1 MAIQITSQTSWFDTL
16 RARLATRAS
25 TRPADYV
32 LATVVGLLL
41 LIGLMM
47 IYSVS
52 VGPNL
57 QVGSDDPFSLV
68 ERHLSM
74 MAIGLAVM
82 FILAR
87 LDYHL
92 LMKYAVPMM
101 LVTVAL
107 LVTLLIF
114 GHEEN
119 GARRWLL
126 GPSVQPG
133 EIAKLITIIYVA
145 AWAAS
150 KGKKLKRLVYGLI
163 PFSILIGLIAGL
175 IILQPNYSTALLIA
189 GVAFAMFFIAGA
201 DIKQFMGA
209 GLFGG
214 AVAVLVVT
222 QSARAMAR
230 IGTLYVEPTK
240 ELTDG
245 SWQMAQTLIALASG
259 GIFGKGLGTG
269 GGQYGYVPLAHS
281 DGIFAIW
288 GEETGLIGAI
298 ILVALLVV
306 LTYRG
311 FRIARNAPD
320 DFGRV
325 LAAGITFWVVLQAF
339 VNIGVVTQL
348 IPFTGQPLP
357 FISYGG
363 SSLVMCLASIGI
375 LLSISRSLPK
385 PPVVKSVPTVGG
397 APTNENQPTS
407 WRSRLISRNETTKK
421 NATISYGGGD
431 GRTRVSTRRRASA
444 SRRRAKP
451 PAD

>member
-1 MAIQITSQTSWFDTL
+1 MAVQVTPRVSLFDTL
-16 RARLATRAS
+16 RIRLWARGN

-32 LATVVGLLL
+32 LAIVIGLLV

-68 ERHLSM
+68 ERHLGM
-74 MAIGLAVM
+74 LVIGISVM
-82 FILAR
+82 FIFAR

-92 LMKYAVPMM
+92 LMRYAVPLM
-101 LVTVAL
+101 LITVAL
-107 LVTLLIF
+107 LIALLVF
-114 GHEEN
+114 GEGVNE
-119 GARRWLL
+119 ARRWLI
-126 GPSVQPG
+126 GPSIQPG
-133 EIAKLITIIYVA
+133 EIAKLVTIIYVA

-175 IILQPNYSTALLIA
+175 IILQPNYSTAALIA
-189 GVAFAMFFIAGA
+189 SVAFTMFFVAGA
-201 DIKQFMGA
+201 DLKQFLGA
-209 GLFGG
+209 GVFGG
-214 AVAVLVVT
+214 AVAALVVT
-222 QSARAMAR
+222 QSARAMSR
-230 IGTLYVEPTK
+230 FSTLYVEPSQ

-288 GEETGLIGAI
+288 GEETGLIGA
-298 ILVALLVV
+298 VV
-306 LTYRG
+306 LVGLFVVLAYRG

-325 LAAGITFWVVLQAF
+325 LAAGITFWLVLQAF

-363 SSLVMCLASIGI
+363 SSLVMCLGSIGI

-385 PPVVKSVPTVGG
+385 PPVVKSVPVVVG
-397 APTNENQPTS
+397 APQKENQ
-407 WRSRLISRNETTKK
+407 LTTKK
-421 NATISYGGGD
+421 NATITYGGGD
-431 GRTRVSTRRRASA
+431 GRTRVPPRRRAA
-444 SRRRAKP
+444 TPRRRAKTEP
-451 PAD
+451 DE

>member
-1 MAIQITSQTSWFDTL
+1 MAISISPQTSLFDTL
-16 RARLATRAS
+16 RARLWTRHN

-32 LATVVGLLL
+32 LAIVIGLLV
-41 LIGLMM
+41 LIGLMI

-68 ERHLSM
+68 ERHLVM
-74 MAIGLAVM
+74 MVIGVSVL
-82 FILAR
+82 FIFAR

-92 LMKYAVPMM
+92 LMRYAVPLM
-101 LVTVAL
+101 LVTLALLVAL
-107 LVTLLIF
+107 LLF

-119 GARRWLL
+119 EARRWLF

-150 KGKKLKRLVYGLI
+150 KGKKLKRLVYGLM
-163 PFSILIGLIAGL
+163 PFSILIGFVAGL

-189 GVAFAMFFIAGA
+189 GVAFTMFFIAGA
-201 DIKQFMGA
+201 DLKQFIGA

-214 AVAVLVVT
+214 AMAVLVVT
-222 QSARAMAR
+222 QSARAMSR
-230 IGTLYVEPTK
+230 FSTLAIEPSQ

-245 SWQMAQTLIALASG
+245 SWQTAQTLIALASG
-259 GIFGKGLGTG
+259 GLFGKGLGTG

-298 ILVALLVV
+298 VLVGLFVV
-306 LTYRG
+306 LAYRG
-311 FRIARNAPD
+311 FLIARNAPD

-325 LAAGITFWVVLQAF
+325 LAAGITFWLVFQAF
-339 VNIGVVTQL
+339 LNMGVVTQL

-363 SSLVMCLASIGI
+363 SSLVMCLASVGM
-375 LLSISRSLPK
+375 LLSISRALPK

-397 APTNENQPTS
+397 APLKENALT
-407 WRSRLISRNETTKK
+407 LKK
-421 NATISYGGGD
+421 NATIDYGGGN
-431 GRTRVSTRRRASA
+431 GRTRVSPRRRAA
-444 SRRRAKP
+444 TPRRRAKTE
-451 PAD
+451 AE

>member
-1 MAIQITSQTSWFDTL
+1 MAISVSSRTSLFDSL
-16 RARLATRAS
+16 RERLWVRAN

-32 LATVVGLLL
+32 LLTVVGLLV
-41 LIGLMM
+41 LIGLMI

-57 QVGSDDPFSLV
+57 QIGSNDPFSLV
-68 ERHLSM
+68 ERHLGM
-74 MAIGLAVM
+74 MVIGVAMM
-82 FILAR
+82 FIFAR

-92 LMKYAVPMM
+92 LMRYAVPLM
-101 LVTVAL
+101 LATVVLLIAL
-107 LVTLLIF
+107 LLF

-119 GARRWLL
+119 GARRWLF

-145 AWAAS
+145 AWSAS
-150 KGKKLKRLVYGLI
+150 KGKKLKRLVYGLV

-175 IILQPNYSTALLIA
+175 IILQPNYSTAILIA
-189 GVAFAMFFIAGA
+189 AVAFTMFFMAGA
-201 DIKQFMGA
+201 DLKQFFGA
-209 GLFGG
+209 ALFGSV
-214 AVAVLVVT
+214 VAALVVT
-222 QSARAMAR
+222 QSARAMSR
-230 IGTLYVEPTK
+230 FSTLYVEPSQ

-288 GEETGLIGAI
+288 GEETGLIGAVV
-298 ILVALLVV
+298 LVALFVV
-306 LTYRG
+306 LAYRG
-311 FRIARNAPD
+311 FRVSRNAPD

-325 LAAGITFWVVLQAF
+325 LAAGVTFWLVFQAF
-339 VNIGVVTQL
+339 INIGVVTQL

-375 LLSISRSLPK
+375 LLSISRALPK
-385 PPVVKSVPTVGG
+385 PPVVKSVPTVVG
-397 APTNENQPTS
+397 APSKENQ
-407 WRSRLISRNETTKK
+407 LTTKK
-421 NATISYGGGD
+421 NATIRYGGGD
-431 GRTRVSTRRRASA
+431 RGTRLSPRRRTATS
-444 SRRRAKP
+444 RRAK
-451 PAD
+451 ADE